1 MYFLAEE
8 PRSGELEGERDHTFQ
23 HNNLDKLS
31 PKELLDEIRKEAAE
45 LGILIVDPS
54 AALPKPNGGKKKH
67 RGWQVPLPDGRH
79 QIAARRHK
87 DKCRCDGLPGNNLV
101 DPR

>member
-1 MYFLAEE
+1 V
-8 PRSGELEGERDHTFQ
+8 RDHTFQ

-67 RGWQVPLPDGRH
+67 RG
-79 QIAARRHK
+79 
-87 DKCRCDGLPGNNLV
+87 
-101 DPR
+101 